1 MRKVYAGPEAMAAVD
16 CIAIEAALRDQ
27 SIMDGRQIWLA
38 LVTLAEHEPDNRV
51 SIIMFSGYWFQ
62 VEKLNVDSVRRYYYI
77 GLNHDDR
84 NSCQLREV
92 CIRE

>member
-1 MRKVYAGPEAMAAVD
+1 MRKVYAGPEAVAAVD
-16 CIAIEAALRDQ
+16 GITRDALRDE
-27 SIMDGRQIWLA
+27 SIMDGRRIWFA

-51 SIIMFSGYWFQ
+51 SVIMFSGYWFQ

-84 NSCQLREV
+84 NSGQMREV

>member
-1 MRKVYAGPEAMAAVD
+1 MRKVYAGPEAVAAVD
-16 CIAIEAALRDQ
+16 GITGEAALRDQ
-27 SIMDGRQIWLA
+27 SIMDGRRIWFA

-51 SIIMFSGYWFQ
+51 SVIMFSGYWFQ
-62 VEKLNVDSVRRYYYI
+62 VEKLYVDSERRYYI

-84 NSCQLREV
+84 NSGQMREV

>member
-1 MRKVYAGPEAMAAVD
+1 MRKVYAGPEAVAAVD
-16 CIAIEAALRDQ
+16 GITVEAVVRDQ
-27 SIMDGRQIWLA
+27 NIMDGRRIWFA

-51 SIIMFSGYWFQ
+51 SVIMFSGYWFQ
-62 VEKLNVDSVRRYYYI
+62 VEKLYVDSVRRYYI

-84 NSCQLREV
+84 NSGQMREV

>member
-16 CIAIEAALRDQ
+16 GITGEAALRDQ
-27 SIMDGRQIWLA
+27 SIMDGRRIWLA
-38 LVTLAEHEPDNRV
+38 LVVLADHEPDNRV
-51 SIIMFSGYWFQ
+51 SVIMFSGYWFQ
-62 VEKLNVDSVRRYYYI
+62 VEKMYGAGSERRYYI

-84 NSCQLREV
+84 NSGQLREV

>member
-1 MRKVYAGPEAMAAVD
+1 MRKVYAGPEAVAAVD
-16 CIAIEAALRDQ
+16 CIATEAAERDP
-27 SIMDGRQIWLA
+27 STISGRRIWFA

-51 SIIMFSGYWFQ
+51 SVIMFSGYWFQ
-62 VEKLNVDSVRRYYYI
+62 VEKMYVDSERRYYI